1 MNTSATTSWDEI
13 VFEYRNKEYG
23 AYPLRYNYPKIL
35 SISAAIVIL
44 VFLAAM
50 IGRQILR
57 EEIAQ
62 RERSVKVINY
72 AELEQPPPIE
82 RVEIEA
88 PKAAAKYV
96 APEITVEEPEEEED
110 FMTMDQVRGMLET
123 QPEEIPTGEERPS
136 EVEKIIVVAPPPEP
150 EPELEPE
157 PEPVVIVQPP
167 EFPGGVEA
175 LQKWLGSHL
184 NYPAMAVRMGIEG
197 TVVVE
202 FTVGVNGKLSDAKVV
217 QSLHKLCDNEALRL
231 VKSMPDWTP
240 GAAESV
246 KQTAKVTLP
255 IRFILQ

>member
-1 MNTSATTSWDEI
+1 MNKSENNSWDDI

-23 AYPLRYNYPKIL
+23 AYPLRYNYPKVV
-35 SISAAIVIL
+35 SISGLIVMV
-44 VFLAAM
+44 VF
-50 IGRQILR
+50 IGSMVTRQILQ
-57 EEIAQ
+57 EEMLQGQ
-62 RERSVKVINY
+62 RGVKVINY
-72 AELEQPPPIE
+72 TELEQPPPIE
-82 RVEIEA
+82 KVEVQA

-96 APEITVEEPEEEED
+96 APEVTFEEEEED
-110 FMTMDQVRGMLET
+110 EFMTMDEARALLDTTTTEV
-123 QPEEIPTGEERPS
+123 PTGN
-136 EVEKIIVVAPPPEP
+136 EVPDELKDIVIIEPPPEP
-150 EPELEPE
+150 ETKAEPI

-167 EFPGGVEA
+167 EFPGGTEA

-197 TVVVE
+197 VVVVE
-202 FTVGVNGKLSDAKVV
+202 FSVGIDGKLSDAKVV